1 MSTTQTPPAAAP
13 EPERRPGTDVAV
25 YDRVTN
31 IPDFITSL
39 GDAIHRSGMFG
50 CESPSQG
57 KVMAMECV
65 ARRLPPLALAERYHL
80 IKGKLSMK
88 ADAML
93 ADFRRRGGKH
103 KKIHRDSER
112 AEIELSIDGEKGRFT
127 LDWED
132 ARHEPF
138 VYCGK
143 EDEVVTKLATS
154 GDKGLKLKPK
164 YATPRARSQMLWAR
178 VVSDGVRAMAPE
190 VVSGVYTPEEMGD
203 VAGMDDALD
212 VEAGPAGAVPADDI
226 QAAEVVANAGGQT
239 THLQTDEAQAEQA
252 AKQAAEAMQAANQ
265 SPAPVPAP
273 GPAGSKNGKATAEQI
288 AEAKQLVTEL
298 KVSRTKLEIMLARA
312 GVAKVSEMAR
322 EHCEALLDVL
332 RKEQAKRAGN

>member
-1 MSTTQTPPAAAP
+1 MTQTTAAAAP
-13 EPERRPGTDVAV
+13 EPEKRPGTDVAV

-31 IPDFITSL
+31 IPDFIASL

-93 ADFRRRGGKH
+93 ADFRRRGGRS
-103 KKIHRDSER
+103 KIIQRDGDR
-112 AEIELSIDGEKGRFT
+112 AEIELSLDGEKQRFS
-127 LDWED
+127 LDWEE
-132 ARHEPF
+132 AQHEPF

-143 EDEVVTKLATS
+143 EDETVTKLATS

-190 VVSGVYTPEEMGD
+190 VVSGVYTPEEMSD
-203 VAGMDDALD
+203 VTGMDDVLD
-212 VEAGPAGAVPADDI
+212 VPAGPAGAVPADDI

-265 SPAPVPAP
+265 SPAPAPAP
-273 GPAGSKNGKATAEQI
+273 AVSKNGKATAEQI
-288 AEAKQLVTEL
+288 AEARELVTEL
-298 KVSRTKLEIMLARA
+298 KVSRAKLEGMLARA
-312 GVAKVSEMAR
+312 QAKKVSELPR

-332 RKEQAKRAGN
+332 RKEKAKRAGN